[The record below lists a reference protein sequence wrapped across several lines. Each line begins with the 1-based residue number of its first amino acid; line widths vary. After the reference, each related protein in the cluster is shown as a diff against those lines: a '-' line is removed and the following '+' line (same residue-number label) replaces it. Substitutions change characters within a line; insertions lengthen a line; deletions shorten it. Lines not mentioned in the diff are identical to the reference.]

1 MKGRPGA
8 GKDVTRIELH
18 AKFSSGEMEVNF
30 LNNVFALGYHH
41 PGRWSPL
48 IRIPIILNRR
58 TNEKLSIIYLVT
70 GSEHKTKKASM
81 ISCHK
86 RLRQLCFYP
95 SFFTAFPQTGDLFLL
110 CLGLSHTEKTFS
122 CKEIGKNCFVLMLK
136 NFTFLG
142 TRGWSKAL
150 FPLCLIDFSSL
161 KHNSSDESFCLLC
174 A

>member
-41 PGRWSPL
+41 HGHWSPL

-58 TNEKLSIIYLVT
+58 TNEKLSIIYSVT

-81 ISCHK
+81 VSCHK

-95 SFFTAFPQTGDLFLL
+95 SFFTAFSDRWSLFTM
-110 CLGLSHTEKTFS
+110 SRIISYQKTFS
-122 CKEIGKNCFVLMLK
+122 Q
-136 NFTFLG
+136 
-142 TRGWSKAL
+142 
-150 FPLCLIDFSSL
+150 
-161 KHNSSDESFCLLC
+161 LLC
-174 A
+174 AHVKELYFFRDSGMIEGFVSFVLDRFKFIEA

>member
-41 PGRWSPL
+41 HGHWSPL

-58 TNEKLSIIYLVT
+58 TNEKLSIIYSVT

-81 ISCHK
+81 VSCHK

-95 SFFTAFPQTGDLFLL
+95 SFFTAFSDRWSLFTM
-110 CLGLSHTEKTFS
+110 SRIISYQKTFS
-122 CKEIGKNCFVLMLK
+122 CKAIGKNCFVLMLK
-136 NFTFLG
+136 NFIFLG

-150 FPLCLIDFSSL
+150 FPLCLIDLSSL